1 MYRSFALQR
10 NKKLASFLAFL
21 FYLTYIRCRK
31 ITFRQRIM
39 FIDSFI
45 GYLKAE
51 RNYSAHTLRAYG
63 IDLRAFEEYLS
74 AMNEPLSLLDVDAD
88 VVRMWISSLMDDG
101 AAVTSVNRKLSSLR
115 TFYSYLRSEG
125 EIEENPV
132 LELQG
137 PKRSK
142 HLPTFVRE
150 EDMNALLD
158 GDAAVFGEGYSACC
172 NRTIILCFYETGIR
186 LSELV
191 ELNLSDVDLAGGTL
205 KVFGKRSRERI
216 VPLTIELKEVL
227 ASYLEERAAVASVDE
242 DALFVNI
249 KGTRVSRSSVYR
261 LVRKSLA
268 SVSTVKK
275 KSPHVLRHTFATAM
289 LNNEAEL
296 GAVKELLGHK
306 RLATTEVYTHL
317 TFEELKKFYKK
328 AHPRAGNN

>member
-1 MYRSFALQR
+1 
-10 NKKLASFLAFL
+10 
-21 FYLTYIRCRK
+21 
-31 ITFRQRIM
+31 M

-51 RNYSAHTLRAYG
+51 RNYSAHTLKAYG
-63 IDLRAFEEYLS
+63 IDLRTFEEYLS
-74 AMNEPLSLLDVDAD
+74 AMNEPLSLLEVDAD
-88 VVRMWISSLMDDG
+88 VVRLWMASLMDSG
-101 AAVTSVNRKLSSLR
+101 AAVASVNRKLSSLR
-115 TFYSYLRSEG
+115 TFYAFLRGEG
-125 EIEENPV
+125 KIDRNPV

-150 EDMNALLD
+150 EDMDALLD
-158 GDAAVFGEGYSACC
+158 GDVFGDGFQELC
-172 NRTIILCFYETGIR
+172 NRTIVICFYETGIR
-186 LSELV
+186 LSELIGL
-191 ELNLSDVDLAGGTL
+191 ELSGVDLEGGTL

-216 VPLTIELKEVL
+216 IPLTVELKDTLTV
-227 ASYLEERAAVASVDE
+227 YLEQRALVAPIDE

-261 LVRKSLA
+261 MVKKSLGN
-268 SVSTVKK
+268 VTKLKK
-275 KSPHVLRHTFATAM
+275 RSPHVLRHTFATAM

-296 GAVKELLGHK
+296 GAVKEILGHQ

>member
-1 MYRSFALQR
+1 
-10 NKKLASFLAFL
+10 
-21 FYLTYIRCRK
+21 
-31 ITFRQRIM
+31 M

-74 AMNEPLSLLDVDAD
+74 AMNEPLSLLEVDTD
-88 VVRMWISSLMDDG
+88 VVRMWIASLMDDG
-101 AAVTSVNRKLSSLR
+101 AAVASVNRKLSSLR

-125 EIEENPV
+125 QVDMNPV

-137 PKRSK
+137 PKRNK

-150 EDMNALLD
+150 EDMDSLLD
-158 GDAAVFGEGYSACC
+158 GDAFGDGYAACC
-172 NRTIILCFYETGIR
+172 NRTIVLCFYETGIR

-191 ELNLSDVDLAGGTL
+191 ELNVQDVDIAGGTL

-216 VPLTIELKEVL
+216 IPLTIELKEVL
-227 ASYLEERAAVASVDE
+227 SSYLEERLSVAPADE
-242 DALFVNI
+242 KALFVNI
-249 KGTRVSRSSVYR
+249 KGARVSRSSVYR
-261 LVRKSLA
+261 LVKKSLA
-268 SVSTVKK
+268 KVSTVKK

>member
-1 MYRSFALQR
+1 
-10 NKKLASFLAFL
+10 
-21 FYLTYIRCRK
+21 
-31 ITFRQRIM
+31 M

-63 IDLRAFEEYLS
+63 IDLRTFEEYLS
-74 AMNEPLSLLDVDAD
+74 AMNEPLSLLEVDAD
-88 VVRMWISSLMDDG
+88 VVRMWIASLMDDG
-101 AAVTSVNRKLSSLR
+101 AAVASVNRKLSSLR
-115 TFYSYLRSEG
+115 TFYSYLRGEG
-125 EIEENPV
+125 KVEVNPV

-150 EDMNALLD
+150 EDMDTLLD
-158 GDAAVFGEGYSACC
+158 GDDSVFGEGYSACC
-172 NRTIILCFYETGIR
+172 NRTIVLCFYETGIR

-191 ELNLSDVDLAGGTL
+191 ELDVSDIDLSGGTL
-205 KVFGKRSRERI
+205 KVFGKRSRQRI
-216 VPLTIELKEVL
+216 VPLTNELKEVL
-227 ASYLEERAAVASVDE
+227 SFYIGERAAVAQADE
-242 DALFVNI
+242 KALFVNI
-249 KGTRVSRSSVYR
+249 KGVRVSRSSVYR
-261 LVRKSLA
+261 LVKKSLA
-268 SVSTVKK
+268 TVSTVKK

>member
-1 MYRSFALQR
+1 
-10 NKKLASFLAFL
+10 
-21 FYLTYIRCRK
+21 
-31 ITFRQRIM
+31 M

-51 RNYSAHTLRAYG
+51 RNYSAYTLRAYG
-63 IDLRAFEEYLS
+63 IDLRTFEEYLS
-74 AMNEPLSLLDVDAD
+74 AMNEPLSLLEVDAN
-88 VVRMWISSLMDDG
+88 VVRMWIASLMDDG
-101 AAVTSVNRKLSSLR
+101 AAVASVNRKLSSLR
-115 TFYSYLRSEG
+115 TFYSYLRGEG
-125 EIEENPV
+125 KVELNPV

-150 EDMNALLD
+150 EDMDTLLD
-158 GDAAVFGEGYSACC
+158 GDDSVFGEGYSACC
-172 NRTIILCFYETGIR
+172 NRTIVLCFYETGIR

-191 ELNLSDVDLAGGTL
+191 ELDVSDIDLSGGTL

-216 VPLTIELKEVL
+216 VPLTNELKEVL
-227 ASYLEERAAVASVDE
+227 SSYLGERAAVAQADE
-242 DALFVNI
+242 KALFVNI
-249 KGTRVSRSSVYR
+249 KGVRVSRSSVYR
-261 LVRKSLA
+261 LVKKSLA
-268 SVSTVKK
+268 TVSTVKK

>member
-1 MYRSFALQR
+1 
-10 NKKLASFLAFL
+10 
-21 FYLTYIRCRK
+21 
-31 ITFRQRIM
+31 M

-63 IDLRAFEEYLS
+63 IDLRTFEEYLS
-74 AMNEPLSLLDVDAD
+74 AMNEPLSLLEVDAD
-88 VVRMWISSLMDDG
+88 VVRMWIASLMDGG
-101 AAVTSVNRKLSSLR
+101 AAVASVNRKLSSLR
-115 TFYSYLRSEG
+115 TFYSYLRGEG
-125 EIEENPV
+125 KVEVNPV

-137 PKRSK
+137 PKRNK

-150 EDMNALLD
+150 EDMDTLLD
-158 GDAAVFGEGYSACC
+158 GDDSVFGEGYSACC
-172 NRTIILCFYETGIR
+172 NRTIVLCFYETGIR

-191 ELNLSDVDLAGGTL
+191 ELDASDVDLSGGTL

-216 VPLTIELKEVL
+216 VPLTNELKEVL
-227 ASYLEERAAVASVDE
+227 SFYIGERAAVAQADE
-242 DALFVNI
+242 KALFVNI
-249 KGTRVSRSSVYR
+249 KGVRVSRSSVYR
-261 LVRKSLA
+261 LVKKSLA
-268 SVSTVKK
+268 TVSTVKK

>member
-1 MYRSFALQR
+1 
-10 NKKLASFLAFL
+10 
-21 FYLTYIRCRK
+21 
-31 ITFRQRIM
+31 M

-63 IDLRAFEEYLS
+63 IDLRTFEEYLS
-74 AMNEPLSLLDVDAD
+74 AMNEPLSLLEVDAD
-88 VVRMWISSLMDDG
+88 VVRMWIASLMDGG
-101 AAVTSVNRKLSSLR
+101 AAVASVNRKLSSLR
-115 TFYSYLRSEG
+115 TFYSYLRGEG
-125 EIEENPV
+125 KVEVNPV

-137 PKRSK
+137 PKRNK

-150 EDMNALLD
+150 EDMDTLLD
-158 GDAAVFGEGYSACC
+158 GDDSVFGEGYPACC
-172 NRTIILCFYETGIR
+172 NRTIVLCFYETGIR

-191 ELNLSDVDLAGGTL
+191 ELDASDVDLSGGTL

-216 VPLTIELKEVL
+216 VPLTNELKEVL
-227 ASYLEERAAVASVDE
+227 SFYIGERAAVAQADE
-242 DALFVNI
+242 KALFVNI
-249 KGTRVSRSSVYR
+249 KGVRVSRSSVYR
-261 LVRKSLA
+261 LVKRSLA
-268 SVSTVKK
+268 TVSTVKK

>member
-1 MYRSFALQR
+1 
-10 NKKLASFLAFL
+10 
-21 FYLTYIRCRK
+21 
-31 ITFRQRIM
+31 M

-63 IDLRAFEEYLS
+63 IDLRTFEEYLS
-74 AMNEPLSLLDVDAD
+74 AMNEPLSLLEVDAD
-88 VVRMWISSLMDDG
+88 VVRMWIASLMDDG
-101 AAVTSVNRKLSSLR
+101 AAVASVNRKLSSLR
-115 TFYSYLRSEG
+115 TFYSYLRGEG
-125 EIEENPV
+125 KVELNPV

-137 PKRSK
+137 PKRNK

-150 EDMNALLD
+150 EDMDTLLD
-158 GDAAVFGEGYSACC
+158 DDDSVFGEGYSACC
-172 NRTIILCFYETGIR
+172 NRTIVLCFYETGIR

-191 ELNLSDVDLAGGTL
+191 ELDVSDIDLSGGTL

-216 VPLTIELKEVL
+216 VPLTNELKEVL
-227 ASYLEERAAVASVDE
+227 SSYLGERAVVAQADE
-242 DALFVNI
+242 KALFVNI
-249 KGTRVSRSSVYR
+249 KGVRVSRSSVYR
-261 LVRKSLA
+261 LVKKSLA
-268 SVSTVKK
+268 TVSTVKK

>member
-1 MYRSFALQR
+1 MYRSFVLLR

-31 ITFRQRIM
+31 IAFRQRLM

-63 IDLRAFEEYLS
+63 IDLRTFEEYLS
-74 AMNEPLSLLDVDAD
+74 AMNEPLSLLEVDAD
-88 VVRMWISSLMDDG
+88 VVRMWIASLMDDG
-101 AAVTSVNRKLSSLR
+101 AAVASVNRKLSSLR
-115 TFYSYLRSEG
+115 TFYSYLRGEG
-125 EIEENPV
+125 KVELNPV

-137 PKRSK
+137 PKRNK

-150 EDMNALLD
+150 EDMDTLLD
-158 GDAAVFGEGYSACC
+158 GDDSVFGEGYSACC
-172 NRTIILCFYETGIR
+172 NRTIVLCFYETGIR

-191 ELNLSDVDLAGGTL
+191 ELDASDVDLSGGTL

-216 VPLTIELKEVL
+216 VPLTNELKEVL
-227 ASYLEERAAVASVDE
+227 SFYIGERAAVAQADE
-242 DALFVNI
+242 KALFVNI
-249 KGTRVSRSSVYR
+249 KGVRVSRSSVYR
-261 LVRKSLA
+261 LVKKSLA
-268 SVSTVKK
+268 TVSTVKK

>member
-1 MYRSFALQR
+1 
-10 NKKLASFLAFL
+10 
-21 FYLTYIRCRK
+21 
-31 ITFRQRIM
+31 M

-63 IDLRAFEEYLS
+63 IDLRTFEEYLS
-74 AMNEPLSLLDVDAD
+74 AMNEPLSLLEVDAD
-88 VVRMWISSLMDDG
+88 VLRMWIASLMDGG
-101 AAVTSVNRKLSSLR
+101 AAVASVNRKLSSLR
-115 TFYSYLRSEG
+115 TFYSYLRGEG
-125 EIEENPV
+125 KVELNPV

-137 PKRSK
+137 PKRNK
-142 HLPTFVRE
+142 HLPAFVRE
-150 EDMNALLD
+150 EDMDALLD
-158 GDAAVFGEGYSACC
+158 GDDSVFGEGYSACC
-172 NRTIILCFYETGIR
+172 NRTIVLCFYETGIR

-191 ELNLSDVDLAGGTL
+191 ELDASDVDLSGGTL

-216 VPLTIELKEVL
+216 VPLTNELKEVL
-227 ASYLEERAAVASVDE
+227 SFYIGERAAVAQADE
-242 DALFVNI
+242 KALFVNI
-249 KGTRVSRSSVYR
+249 KGVRVSRSSVYR
-261 LVRKSLA
+261 LVKKSLA
-268 SVSTVKK
+268 TVSTVKK

>member
-1 MYRSFALQR
+1 
-10 NKKLASFLAFL
+10 
-21 FYLTYIRCRK
+21 
-31 ITFRQRIM
+31 M

-63 IDLRAFEEYLS
+63 IDLRTFEEYLS
-74 AMNEPLSLLDVDAD
+74 AMNEPLSLLEVDAD
-88 VVRMWISSLMDDG
+88 VVRMWIASLMDDG
-101 AAVTSVNRKLSSLR
+101 AAVASVNRKLSSLR
-115 TFYSYLRSEG
+115 TFYSYLRGEG
-125 EIEENPV
+125 KVGLNPV

-150 EDMNALLD
+150 EDMDTLLD
-158 GDAAVFGEGYSACC
+158 GDDSVFGEGYSACC
-172 NRTIILCFYETGIR
+172 NRTIVLCFYETGIR

-191 ELNLSDVDLAGGTL
+191 ELDVSDIDLSGGTL

-216 VPLTIELKEVL
+216 VPLTNELKEVL
-227 ASYLEERAAVASVDE
+227 SSYLVERAAVAQADE
-242 DALFVNI
+242 KALFVNI
-249 KGTRVSRSSVYR
+249 KGVRVSRSSVYR
-261 LVRKSLA
+261 LVKKSLA
-268 SVSTVKK
+268 TVSTVKK

>member
-1 MYRSFALQR
+1 
-10 NKKLASFLAFL
+10 
-21 FYLTYIRCRK
+21 
-31 ITFRQRIM
+31 M

-63 IDLRAFEEYLS
+63 IDLRTFEEYLS
-74 AMNEPLSLLDVDAD
+74 AMNEPLSLLEVDAD
-88 VVRMWISSLMDDG
+88 VVRMWIASLMDDG
-101 AAVTSVNRKLSSLR
+101 AAVASVNRKLSSLR
-115 TFYSYLRSEG
+115 TFYSYLRGEG
-125 EIEENPV
+125 KVELNPV

-137 PKRSK
+137 PKRNK

-150 EDMNALLD
+150 EDMDTLLD
-158 GDAAVFGEGYSACC
+158 DDDSVFGEGYSACC
-172 NRTIILCFYETGIR
+172 NRTIVLCFYETGIR

-191 ELNLSDVDLAGGTL
+191 ELDVSDIDLSGGTL

-216 VPLTIELKEVL
+216 VPLTNELKEVL
-227 ASYLEERAAVASVDE
+227 SSYLDERAVVAQADE
-242 DALFVNI
+242 KALFVNI
-249 KGTRVSRSSVYR
+249 KGVRVSRSSVYR
-261 LVRKSLA
+261 LVKKSLA
-268 SVSTVKK
+268 TVSTVKK

>member
-1 MYRSFALQR
+1 
-10 NKKLASFLAFL
+10 
-21 FYLTYIRCRK
+21 
-31 ITFRQRIM
+31 M

-63 IDLRAFEEYLS
+63 IDLRTFEEYLS
-74 AMNEPLSLLDVDAD
+74 AMNEPLSLLEVDAD
-88 VVRMWISSLMDDG
+88 VVRMWIASLMDGG
-101 AAVTSVNRKLSSLR
+101 AAVASVNRKLSSLR
-115 TFYSYLRSEG
+115 TFYSYLRGEG
-125 EIEENPV
+125 KVEVNPV

-137 PKRSK
+137 PKRNK

-150 EDMNALLD
+150 EDMDTLLD
-158 GDAAVFGEGYSACC
+158 GDDSVFGEGYSACC
-172 NRTIILCFYETGIR
+172 NRTIVLCFYETGIR

-191 ELNLSDVDLAGGTL
+191 ELDASDVDLSGGTL

-216 VPLTIELKEVL
+216 VPLTNELKEVL
-227 ASYLEERAAVASVDE
+227 SFYIGERAAVAQADE
-242 DALFVNI
+242 KALFVNI
-249 KGTRVSRSSVYR
+249 KGVRVSRSSVYR
-261 LVRKSLA
+261 LVKRSLA
-268 SVSTVKK
+268 TVSTVKK

>member
-1 MYRSFALQR
+1 MYRSSAQQR

-21 FYLTYIRCRK
+21 FYLNYIRCRK
-31 ITFRQRIM
+31 NPFRQRIM

-63 IDLRAFEEYLS
+63 IDLRTFEEYLS
-74 AMNEPLSLLDVDAD
+74 AMNEPLSLLEVDAD
-88 VVRMWISSLMDDG
+88 VVRMWIASLMDGG
-101 AAVTSVNRKLSSLR
+101 AAVASVNRKLSSLR
-115 TFYSYLRSEG
+115 TFYSYLRGEG
-125 EIEENPV
+125 KVELNPV

-137 PKRSK
+137 PKRNK

-150 EDMNALLD
+150 EDMDTLLD
-158 GDAAVFGEGYSACC
+158 GDDSVFGEGYSACC
-172 NRTIILCFYETGIR
+172 NRTIVLCFYETGIR

-191 ELNLSDVDLAGGTL
+191 ELDASDVDLSGGTL

-216 VPLTIELKEVL
+216 VPLTNELKEVL
-227 ASYLEERAAVASVDE
+227 SFYIGERAAVAQADE
-242 DALFVNI
+242 KALFVNI
-249 KGTRVSRSSVYR
+249 KGVRVSRSSVYR
-261 LVRKSLA
+261 LVKKSLA
-268 SVSTVKK
+268 TVSTVKK